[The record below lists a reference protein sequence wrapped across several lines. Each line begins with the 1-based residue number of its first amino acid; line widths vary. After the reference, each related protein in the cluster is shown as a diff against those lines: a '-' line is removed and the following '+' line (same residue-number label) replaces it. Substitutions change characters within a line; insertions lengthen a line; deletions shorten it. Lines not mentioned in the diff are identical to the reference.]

1 MRATSHKVAY
11 IPEFILFAMQNYKC
25 FFFCFFF
32 IYFLSW
38 LNKKYSVDWT
48 KVVEEVF
55 RYLTAVEMAIP
66 LDKITLLEE
75 KDFKNVY
82 KYDLSRSRVSI
93 KIKL

>member
-1 MRATSHKVAY
+1 M
-11 IPEFILFAMQNYKC
+11 
-25 FFFCFFF
+25 
-32 IYFLSW
+32 
-38 LNKKYSVDWT
+38 
-48 KVVEEVF
+48 VEEVF
-55 RYLTAVEMAIP
+55 RYLTAVEMAMP

>member
-25 FFFCFFF
+25 FFCFFLS
-32 IYFLSW
+32 IFLSW
-38 LNKKYSVDWT
+38 LNKKYSVDWR

-55 RYLTAVEMAIP
+55 RYLTAAEMAIS

-82 KYDLSRSRVSI
+82 KYDLRRSRVSI
-93 KIKL
+93 KINL